1 MIRRVTSSRLFGRMA
16 LKGAAGIT
24 LAYILT
30 PLVFV
35 TWLAFFRQEIPSFPP
50 EGYSLRWFWAI
61 ADNDRFVS
69 GFVLSL
75 QLAVI
80 ATSIGLCLGLQC
92 AIIEFARNV
101 LKLGDANST
110 EIDRNCRHPV
120 VCMLDEQFHI
130 TDMGGTMRL
139 GAYPCELVE
148 GSKAHEAYAAL
159 QVDERHRHRY
169 EFNNTYRAQFGEHGL
184 VV

>member
-1 MIRRVTSSRLFGRMA
+1 MPRNTGSRLFGRIA
-16 LKGAAGIT
+16 LKGAAAIT

-69 GFVLSL
+69 GFLLSL

-80 ATSIGLCLGLQC
+80 ATSIGLCLST
-92 AIIEFARNV
+92 ARP
-101 LKLGDANST
+101 NSSIRT
-110 EIDRNCRHPV
+110 
-120 VCMLDEQFHI
+120 
-130 TDMGGTMRL
+130 
-139 GAYPCELVE
+139 
-148 GSKAHEAYAAL
+148 AA
-159 QVDERHRHRY
+159 
-169 EFNNTYRAQFGEHGL
+169 
-184 VV
+184 